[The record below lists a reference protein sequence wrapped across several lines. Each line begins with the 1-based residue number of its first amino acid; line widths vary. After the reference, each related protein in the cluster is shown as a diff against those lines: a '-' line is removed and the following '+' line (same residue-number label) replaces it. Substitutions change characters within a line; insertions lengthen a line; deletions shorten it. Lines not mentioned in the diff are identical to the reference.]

1 MALTD
6 WNSCIRN
13 VCKALS
19 RYDGYATYAQLENI
33 LSVPQSDLFGEH
45 PSCYAAMLISELCEN
60 GIVKSEARV
69 AAQAH
74 LRHGMALGFLE
85 RVHSSGGHTSVA
97 GMTRVDETARMA
109 LAPMGRA
116 LRAAQRAEY
125 ADFRQFLVTGAL
137 LDNDFDMYGLMLV
150 TAMKNDHKAE
160 RADFA
165 RGLEACRKERAQW
178 LAEQIPVRATR
189 EQIEGQ
195 TPRKALSDKSVQ
207 HHFNLRRQ
215 WAKSMG
221 HLDEKDGLTDAGL
234 DLAERLS
241 AVCKEN
247 SMFWIA
253 PSSECARKVGVMGE
267 AGGIDSAWKLL
278 RPQVPE
284 GVPDAELV
292 RRTSAFMQEAFAVMR
307 LRVFA
312 QAPLASVIPF
322 VYFQEAQLG
331 KKADLRQ
338 TFDAVLR
345 GSRESIHCML
355 TATPEDCHYQLRS
368 SSKAK
373 KS

>member
-13 VCKALS
+13 IGRALS
-19 RYDGYATYAQLENI
+19 RYDGYATYAKLENI
-33 LSVPQSDLFGEH
+33 LSVPESDLFGEH
-45 PSCYAAMLISELCEN
+45 PSCYAAMLISELDEK
-60 GIVKSEARV
+60 GIARV

-85 RVHSSGGHTSVA
+85 RVHSSGGRASVA

-165 RGLEACRKERAQW
+165 KGLESCRKERAQW

-221 HLDEKDGLTDAGL
+221 HLDKNDGLTDTGF
-234 DLAERLS
+234 DLAERLD
-241 AVCKEN
+241 AVRQEN

-253 PSSECARKVGVMGE
+253 PSSECANKVGVMG
-267 AGGIDSAWKLL
+267 AVGGIDSAWQLL
-278 RPQVPE
+278 RPEVPE
-284 GVPDAELV
+284 GAPDTELV
-292 RRTSAFMQEAFAVMR
+292 RRTAAFMQEAFAIMR

-312 QAPLASVIPF
+312 QTPLAAIIPF
-322 VYFQEAQLG
+322 VHFQEVQLG
-331 KKADLRQ
+331 KRADLRQ

-345 GSRESIHCML
+345 DSRDSIHCML
-355 TATPEDCHYQLRS
+355 TATPEECHYQLRGTTNPN
-368 SSKAK
+368 KG
-373 KS
+373 